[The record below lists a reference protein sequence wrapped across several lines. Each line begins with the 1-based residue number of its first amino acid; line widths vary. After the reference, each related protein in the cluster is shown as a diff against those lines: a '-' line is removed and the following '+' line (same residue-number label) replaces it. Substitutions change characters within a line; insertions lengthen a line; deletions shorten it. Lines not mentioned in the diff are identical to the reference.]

1 MDIENTL
8 SIYHRVIDMLQT
20 DDLVMGING
29 KDYPIADLTHDIIL
43 SNPTKISYLY
53 RESDPNAKI
62 YSSRFIDIIIVMS
75 IDRSNETVSFI
86 KSDDGVVNFIYDT
99 INWAVTSGYSTAV
112 SDMSMRR
119 QGRKRQIIRS

>member
-99 INWAVTSGYSTAV
+99 INWAVASGYSTAV
-112 SDMSMRR
+112 SDM
-119 QGRKRQIIRS
+119 KKIIGEMMTL

>member
-1 MDIENTL
+1 MDIENAL
-8 SIYHRVIDMLQT
+8 SIYHRVIDMLQAE
-20 DDLVMGING
+20 DLVMGING

-75 IDRSNETVSFI
+75 IDRSNEKVSFI
-86 KSDDGVVNFIYDT
+86 KSDDEVMNFIYDT
-99 INWAVTSGYSTAV
+99 TNWAIASGYSTAI
-112 SDMSMRR
+112 SDM
-119 QGRKRQIIRS
+119 KKIIGEMMTI

>member
-1 MDIENTL
+1 MDIENAL

-29 KDYPIADLTHDIIL
+29 KDYPIADLTHDIII

-62 YSSRFIDIIIVMS
+62 YSSRFIGIVIVMS
-75 IDRSNETVSFI
+75 IDRSNEKVSFI

-99 INWAVTSGYSTAV
+99 INWAVASGYSTAV
-112 SDMSMRR
+112 SDM
-119 QGRKRQIIRS
+119 KKIIGEMMTL

>member
-1 MDIENTL
+1 MDIENAL

-29 KDYPIADLTHDIIL
+29 KDYPIADLTHDIII

-62 YSSRFIDIIIVMS
+62 YSSRFIGIVIVMS
-75 IDRSNETVSFI
+75 IDRSNEKVSFI

-99 INWAVTSGYSTAV
+99 INWAVASGYSTAV
-112 SDMSMRR
+112 SDM
-119 QGRKRQIIRS
+119 KKIIGEMMTLQYQ